1 MLVYQRVVC
10 KLGDKPSFLGPLVG
24 IMSTNWEKTCSSSS
38 TADRLPL
45 EPYSPA
51 LMPKYFMTSW
61 NEKKWGFH
69 GTKYR
74 QGSWWLTN
82 PNNARLY
89 FRAILQDFSH
99 TFALFWVIFSWSLL
113 DLRFLPKLRIASDH
127 VAWKTSK
134 HMDPTK
140 WWSFL
145 TGGGWWMILLPI
157 VTTLHGY
164 GVMKIVVP
172 WFCNMNDGYLA
183 NDAQLHIFVF

>member
-1 MLVYQRVVC
+1 MFLIIHCRPPS
-10 KLGDKPSFLGPLVG
+10 LGTVLSGLDAKVLHDFMEPRLDRAHDDLPTQTS
-24 IMSTNWEKTCSSSS
+24 C
-38 TADRLPL
+38 TA
-45 EPYSPA
+45 
-51 LMPKYFMTSW
+51 
-61 NEKKWGFH
+61 
-69 GTKYR
+69 
-74 QGSWWLTN
+74 
-82 PNNARLY
+82 Y
-89 FRAILQDFSH
+89 FRAILQDLSH

-127 VAWKTSK
+127 IAWKTSK